1 MFAKLDTRLRA
12 FCVASLV
19 VGSGVVGFVVPAN
32 AQVNFVGQGIP
43 GADDIFAVCAVGNS
57 INIVGASTC
66 SGANAPATTVTA
78 VEIGTTTL
86 FANGNAVLGA
96 GLTTNGGIS
105 VTTGNINIA
114 NGDLFAQDVITSGFG
129 SFAGGI
135 SVTTSDVTVRMN
147 GNRIQEVGAPQ
158 VATDAATKGYVD
170 SENAA
175 QNTQIASQQGQINN
189 IVTVNNAQQTQI
201 NSQGERI
208 GSLETQGAQQQLE
221 INELFERDAS
231 QQRQIGNLQERDKE
245 LAEGIAIA
253 LSLDAPTFQPGQDF
267 AMRLGWGNFD
277 GSNAFGATA
286 AGVLDRG
293 SFGANSTVTLDG
305 GVGFGLQQNT
315 VAGKAGLSFGW

>member
-1 MFAKLDTRLRA
+1 MIGQIDTRLRGFFVA
-12 FCVASLV
+12 SVLLSCVAA
-19 VGSGVVGFVVPAN
+19 PAS
-32 AQVNFVGQGIP
+32 AQVSFIGQG
-43 GADDIFAVCAVGNS
+43 GATGITAVCGFGNVVS
-57 INIVGASTC
+57 IVTDDDCEGGTTP
-66 SGANAPATTVTA
+66 SGEVTA
-78 VEIGTTTL
+78 VAIGSTTL
-86 FANGNAVLGA
+86 FSNGNAVLGA

-105 VTTGNINIA
+105 VATGNINIA
-114 NGDLFAQDVITSGFG
+114 NGDLFAQDVIASGTG

-135 SVTTSDVTVRMN
+135 QVTTSDVTVRMN

-170 SENAA
+170 SENAS
-175 QNTQIASQQGQINN
+175 QNTQISSQQGQINT

-201 NSQGERI
+201 DSQGTRI

-231 QQRQIGNLQERDKE
+231 QQRQISNLQDRDKE

-253 LSLDAPTFQPGQDF
+253 LSLDGPTFQPGQDF

-293 SFGANSTVTLDG
+293 SFGAHSTVTLDG
-305 GVGFGLQQNT
+305 GVGVGLQQNT